1 MKDIKEVAAN
11 NRAAQEERKQRDF
24 KWDTMGG
31 NKGPQQPVAKEE
43 HKKNDATNIQ
53 FSKGKFAIKK
63 STHVGNKGDFPEL
76 GDDFKPNKNAMAN
89 FVAEAKP
96 QVTASVQ
103 NAEPEKVYVK
113 PTFTKQVKRDKPVEE
128 PVQVPVQPQVQAT
141 AVAQPTEEVKVEE
154 EKKRPVFKNGGALKD
169 RLRKQ
174 QEDNA
179 ELNANLP
186 EQI

>member
-43 HKKNDATNIQ
+43 HKKNDASNIQ

-96 QVTASVQ
+96 QVTASV
-103 NAEPEKVYVK
+103 
-113 PTFTKQVKRDKPVEE
+113 
-128 PVQVPVQPQVQAT
+128 
-141 AVAQPTEEVKVEE
+141 
-154 EKKRPVFKNGGALKD
+154 
-169 RLRKQ
+169 
-174 QEDNA
+174 
-179 ELNANLP
+179 
-186 EQI
+186 